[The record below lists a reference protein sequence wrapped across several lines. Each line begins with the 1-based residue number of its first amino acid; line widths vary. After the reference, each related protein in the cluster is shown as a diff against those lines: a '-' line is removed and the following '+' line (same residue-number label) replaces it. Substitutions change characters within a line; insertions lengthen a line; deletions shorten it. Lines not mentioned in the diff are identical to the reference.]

1 MSVFRRLEFLDSFS
15 ANHLI
20 QYAMELDFD
29 FDYNTKPMG
38 FWAFV
43 GPLAL
48 ASMVIGILV
57 YLFAGF
63 L

>member
-1 MSVFRRLEFLDSFS
+1 
-15 ANHLI
+15 
-20 QYAMELDFD
+20 MELDFDFD